1 MSNTIVVGISDLKIA
16 QKDDILVTYAL
27 GSCVGICLYDPVA
40 KIAGLSHIM
49 LPTISDFSNSNV
61 VREKFADTAIEIL
74 VQKMQIAGA
83 IKARMRAKIA
93 GGAQMFNN
101 ISNLSLAG
109 IGERNVIAVK
119 QELLRLRI
127 PIIAEDTGKNY
138 GRTVFFHSDE
148 GIMKVKSVNKGD
160 WAF

>member
-16 QKDDILVTYAL
+16 QKGDILITYAL
-27 GSCVGICLYDPVA
+27 GSCVGICLFDPVA

-49 LPTISDFSNSNV
+49 LPTISDFSNSNM

-74 VQKMQIAGA
+74 VQKMQSAGA
-83 IKARMRAKIA
+83 MKVRMRAKIA
-93 GGAQMFNN
+93 GGAQMFSN
-101 ISNLSLAG
+101 ISNVSLAG

-127 PIIAEDTGKNY
+127 PIVAEDTGKNY
-138 GRTVFFHSDE
+138 GRTVSFTSDT
-148 GIMKVKSVNKGD
+148 GVMNVKSVNKGE